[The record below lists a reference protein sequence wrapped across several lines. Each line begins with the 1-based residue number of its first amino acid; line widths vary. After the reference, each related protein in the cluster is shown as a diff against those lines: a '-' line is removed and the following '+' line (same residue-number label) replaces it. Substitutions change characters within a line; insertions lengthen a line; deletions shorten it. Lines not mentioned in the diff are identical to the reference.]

1 MFKKMEIKKNMN
13 NLNIYKCLTTNNK
26 IQVAFQILFKNNEFF
41 TQNNRRQPPSL
52 TIRIQASDILYKNQ
66 YNNDLCNRLK

>member
-1 MFKKMEIKKNMN
+1 MN

-26 IQVAFQILFKNNEFF
+26 IQVQILFKNNEFF

-52 TIRIQASDILYKNQ
+52 TKRIQASNILYKNQ
-66 YNNDLCNRLK
+66 YNK